1 MTSPTSDPRAT
12 GLRVVELVG
21 DFLERL
27 PGRPVWQP
35 VPPALR
41 ERFETEPLPRT
52 GSSVEEVL
60 DAFAE
65 QVAPYPFGNGHPRFF
80 AWVNSPPQQLGVW
93 ASALAAAMNPSVAG
107 GNHAAVHVEHQVV
120 RWLAELLG
128 MPAGTGGSLVSGGSA
143 ATLTALAVARH
154 RGTARAG
161 LDVRAAGLQGSPA
174 RFTVHV
180 GEETHGCA
188 QKAVELLGLGADCL
202 RVAASDEAFRLRPD
216 ALAANLDADR
226 RAGLVPLAVVA
237 TAGTVNTGAVDPL
250 VEIGRVCAERGVW
263 LHVDGA
269 YGAPAVALDRR
280 YAAERPGLATADSVG
295 IDAHKWL
302 YVPVDAGAVL
312 FRDPGAA
319 RDAFSLVPP
328 YLRTDGDPDGPA
340 GPPWFSEH
348 GLEQTRPFRALKVWM
363 ALKHVGVDGY
373 RRLVAHDLEVAEG
386 LARSVAGADDLELL
400 AAGMSIVCFR
410 WRPPGV
416 SDPTALDEANRRLL
430 GALQRGGAAFLAGTT
445 VRGAFALRACVVDP
459 ATTAA
464 DCEALLDAVR
474 AAAG

>member
-1 MTSPTSDPRAT
+1 MTADDPRAT
-12 GLRVVELVG
+12 GHRVVELVA
-21 DFLERL
+21 DFLAGL

-35 VPPALR
+35 VPPELR

-52 GSSVEEVL
+52 GSTVEQVL

-80 AWVNSPPQQLGVW
+80 AWVNSPPQQLGIW

-107 GNHAAVHVEHQVV
+107 GNQAAVHVERQVV

-143 ATLTALAVARH
+143 ATLTALAAARH
-154 RGTARAG
+154 RAAARAG
-161 LDVRAAGLQGSPA
+161 LDVRAAGLQGA
-174 RFTVHV
+174 RVRFTVHL
-180 GEETHGCA
+180 GAEAHGCV

-202 RVAASDEAFRLRPD
+202 RFAGSDDAFRVRPD
-216 ALAANLDADR
+216 ELAAQLDADR
-226 RAGLVPLAVVA
+226 RAGVVPLAVVA
-237 TAGTVNTGAVDPL
+237 SAGTVNTGAVDPL

-280 YAAERPGLATADSVG
+280 CAAERPGLAAADSVG
-295 IDAHKWL
+295 VDAHKWL

-319 RDAFSLVPP
+319 RAAFSLVPA

-340 GPPWFSEH
+340 GPVWFSEL

-363 ALKHVGVDGY
+363 ALKHIGVDGY
-373 RRLVAHDLEVAEG
+373 RRLVAHDLDVAED
-386 LARSVAGADDLELL
+386 LAGAVDRADDLELL
-400 AAGMSIVCFR
+400 ASGLSIVCFR
-410 WRPPGV
+410 YRPPGLT
-416 SDPTALDEANRRLL
+416 DADALDDTNRRLL
-430 GALQRGGAAFLAGTT
+430 AALQRSGRAFLAGTT

-459 ATTAA
+459 DTTPADAA
-464 DCEALLDAVR
+464 ALLAEVR
-474 AAAG
+474 AAAP